1 MTGRRTALG
10 EVAARALSAL
20 AQADVPHAVIGATAL
35 GVRGLPRNT
44 RDLDIVVT
52 IDDAWT
58 TLDALEQAGFA
69 SATPVDRQAE
79 PEPMYVMTSPEGT
92 DVDVLVAAGEPESS
106 VIAEAELASVFGV
119 QTPVASLEH
128 LLLMYLYSNQLK
140 HLGDF
145 ARIVTEGEP
154 DLVTVER
161 YLSDVHPEMLG
172 AFRDRVRDARTPRP
186 APDRPTRRRSRSR

>member
-1 MTGRRTALG
+1 MELG
-10 EVAARALSAL
+10 
-20 AQADVPHAVIGATAL
+20 L
-35 GVRGLPRNT
+35 GVRARRPMQRGT
-44 RDLDIVVT
+44 RRPPNARPSRSCWKSKPIGS
-52 IDDAWT
+52 A
-58 TLDALEQAGFA
+58 AL
-69 SATPVDRQAE
+69 S
-79 PEPMYVMTSPEGT
+79 EPMYVMTSPEGT

-154 DLVTVER
+154 DLVAVER